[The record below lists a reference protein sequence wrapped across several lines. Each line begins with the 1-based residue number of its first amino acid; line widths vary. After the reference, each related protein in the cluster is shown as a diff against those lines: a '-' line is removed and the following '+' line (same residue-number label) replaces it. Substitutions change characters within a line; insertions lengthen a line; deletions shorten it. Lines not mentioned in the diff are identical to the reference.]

1 MKKAL
6 TLFMLVSLLLCTAA
20 CGTTSSDATA
30 TPDAPSQSPDAT
42 ATPVPETPWEGKTIT
57 LNGAEA
63 EVSFDSGAQTDNSAH
78 IPAFTVETET
88 VMTLASAYSENFN
101 YYTLQIKSSQPL
113 WGVVSYTNN
122 GKSYEEEFF
131 IESRTAEEDFQCQ
144 LYIDG
149 FMDGVRVAVTAFKLI
164 NKGKEAASV
173 QLSQIRLAQRKRWRI
188 A

>member
-131 IESRTAEEDFQCQ
+131 IESRTAEEDFQ
-144 LYIDG
+144 LFNSYIDG
-149 FMDGVRVAVTAFKLI
+149 FMDALRVPPLRRS
-164 NKGKEAASV
+164 N
-173 QLSQIRLAQRKRWRI
+173 
-188 A
+188 